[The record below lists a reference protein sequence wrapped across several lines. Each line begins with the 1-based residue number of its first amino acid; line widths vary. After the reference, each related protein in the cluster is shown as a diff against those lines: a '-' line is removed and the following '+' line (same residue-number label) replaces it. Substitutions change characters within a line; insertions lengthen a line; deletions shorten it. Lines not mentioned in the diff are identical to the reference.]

1 MIKDIELA
9 QYLNAKFCHELAG
22 TLGAI
27 SNGVEFL
34 EESNG
39 AMQQKAVELVK
50 VSAKQAI
57 SRLMFYRQAYGIAK
71 SQGEADLKEF
81 KKLTDDFLE
90 STKVKLDFN
99 EKYMHVPNVFIDI
112 NTSKLLYCFVVI
124 AMGNLIHG
132 GVIRLAVEA
141 SGSGKK
147 IIFSALGD
155 NLKNDE
161 EKSSILKGKFENI
174 IISTTNI
181 HTYYTRQLA
190 EKLNAKIVINVS
202 DKQIDYIIEQS

>member
-34 EESNG
+34 EETND
-39 AMQQKAVELVK
+39 AMQQKAIELVK

-71 SQGEADLKEF
+71 SQGEADLREF
-81 KKLTDDFLE
+81 KKLSDDFLE

-112 NTSKLLYCFVVI
+112 NSCKLLYCFIVI
-124 AMGNLIHG
+124 AMGSLIHG
-132 GVIRLAVEA
+132 GSIRLVIEEKDQ
-141 SGSGKK
+141 KK
-147 IIFSALGD
+147 RIIFSALGD
-155 NLKNDE
+155 NLKVDDE
-161 EKSSILKGKFENI
+161 KNALLQGVFNNI

-190 EKLNAKIVINVS
+190 EKLHANIEINIR

>member
-34 EESNG
+34 EESNDS
-39 AMQQKAVELVK
+39 MQQKAVELVK

-57 SRLMFYRQAYGIAK
+57 GRLMFYRQAYGIAK
-71 SQGEADLKEF
+71 SQGEADLREY
-81 KKLTDDFLE
+81 KKLVNDFLE

-112 NTSKLLYCFVVI
+112 NTSKLLYCFIVI
-124 AMGNLIHG
+124 SMGNLIHG
-132 GVIRLAVEA
+132 GIIRLTVEA
-141 SGSGKK
+141 AGSGKK
-147 IIFSALGD
+147 MIFSALGE

-190 EKLNAKIVINVS
+190 EKLNAKIAINVS
-202 DKQIDYIIEQS
+202 DKQIDYIIEQT

>member
-1 MIKDIELA
+1 MVKDIELA

-34 EESNG
+34 EEANP
-39 AMQQKAVELVK
+39 AMQAKAIDLVK

-57 SRLMFYRQAYGIAK
+57 SRLMFYRQAYGVAK

-81 KKLTDDFLE
+81 KKLSEDFLDG
-90 STKVKLDFN
+90 TKVKLDFN

-112 NTSKLLYCFVVI
+112 NSCKLLYCFIVI
-124 AMGNLIHG
+124 GMGNLIHG
-132 GVIRLAVEA
+132 GVVSLTVESTA
-141 SGSGKK
+141 QGKK
-147 IIFSALGD
+147 ITLSARGD
-155 NLKNDE
+155 NLKQDE
-161 EKSSILKGKFENI
+161 EKSSILKGNFDNI

-181 HTYYTRQLA
+181 HTYYTRQMA
-190 EKLNAKIVINVS
+190 EKVHANITIKPS
-202 DKQIDYIIEQS
+202 EKQIDYIIEQA